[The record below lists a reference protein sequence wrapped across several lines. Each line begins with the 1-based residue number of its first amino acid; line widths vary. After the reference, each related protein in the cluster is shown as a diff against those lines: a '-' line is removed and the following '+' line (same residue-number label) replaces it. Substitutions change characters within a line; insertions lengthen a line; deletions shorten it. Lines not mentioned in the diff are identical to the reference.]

1 MRLVS
6 DILKLMKV
14 YKCFNSKGRSLTLI
28 KTYPFLY
35 KQTNVQTKL
44 ICLNIV
50 YIHTV
55 RCAIGSHSQFIENV
69 VSSQCMKFASVLDL
83 LTNVHLHLVGNMFH
97 YSFLFLSLCYFPSSS
112 LSLQLSHHSYL
123 FPYWLSGTCLWFCG
137 ILPCKQACFTASIL
151 PNPLNL
157 SLPQVSLCFVA
168 CKVLAKVLKG
178 ETSGKVRPEMEE
190 MWSTVCALS

>member
-97 YSFLFLSLCYFPSSS
+97 YSFLFLSLSVIFPLLPSPYSFPIIPTSS
-112 LSLQLSHHSYL
+112 LIGCQGHVCGSVGSSHVNRHVLPPAYCQTLSICH
-123 FPYWLSGTCLWFCG
+123 FPKSVCVLWLARC
-137 ILPCKQACFTASIL
+137 
-151 PNPLNL
+151 
-157 SLPQVSLCFVA
+157 
-168 CKVLAKVLKG
+168 
-178 ETSGKVRPEMEE
+178 
-190 MWSTVCALS
+190 

>member
-35 KQTNVQTKL
+35 KQTNVQTKR

-55 RCAIGSHSQFIENV
+55 RCAIGSHSQFIEDV
-69 VSSQCMKFASVLDL
+69 VSAQCMKFASVLDL
-83 LTNVHLHLVGNMFH
+83 LTNVHLHLVGNIYFFVSFM
-97 YSFLFLSLCYFPSSS
+97 FLFS
-112 LSLQLSHHSYL
+112 LSLSLSVIFPLLPSPHS
-123 FPYWLSGTCLWFCG
+123 FPIIPTSSLIGCQGHVCGSAGSSHVNRHVLPPADCQTLSICHFPKSVCVLWLARC
-137 ILPCKQACFTASIL
+137 
-151 PNPLNL
+151 
-157 SLPQVSLCFVA
+157 
-168 CKVLAKVLKG
+168 
-178 ETSGKVRPEMEE
+178 
-190 MWSTVCALS
+190 